1 MFGVYFGK
9 YLESKGL
16 LTKEQL
22 QELLDDSS
30 NTKVKMGLL
39 AVESGYMTTAQAD
52 EVNMIQQM
60 QDKRFGDIAI
70 EKGYLSQEQVDELL
84 EGQGDGY
91 LLFIQA
97 LIEHNVL
104 TLGNIQ
110 AELNAYKKAEHYT
123 ARDIDAIKSGDVDRI
138 VPIFMKDD
146 TIPEMVK
153 EYIALTA
160 RNIVRFIDR
169 NFRME
174 KVEEVTEY
182 TTDFVASQ
190 AISGDHKMFTGFCG
204 NGDGI
209 RMIAE
214 DFAKEHF
221 EIVDLDVLDA
231 ACEFL
236 NCNNGLYAT
245 NACDLGVEIDMEPPV
260 MKTDLTTI
268 SAESTFYRVP
278 LYIKNVAVDL
288 IICLDEEVSLA

>member
-22 QELLDDSS
+22 QELLADSS

-52 EVNMIQQM
+52 EVNQLQQL

-70 EKGYLSQEQVDELL
+70 EKGYLNEDQVEELL

-97 LIEHNVL
+97 LIERNVL

-110 AELNAYKKAEHYT
+110 TELNAYKKAEHYT

-146 TIPEMVK
+146 TIPKMVK
-153 EYIALTA
+153 DYISLTA

-182 TTDFVASQ
+182 TTAFVAAQSM
-190 AISGDHKMFTGFCG
+190 AGDHKLFTGFCG
-204 NGDGI
+204 DGEGI
-209 RMIAE
+209 RMMAE

-221 EIVDLDVLDA
+221 EVVDMDVLDA

-245 NACDLGVEIDMEPPV
+245 NACTEGVEIDMEPPI
-260 MKTDLTTI
+260 MKTDITTI
-268 SAESTFYRVP
+268 STDGTFYRVP
-278 LYIKNVAVDL
+278 FYVKNVAVDL
-288 IICLDEEVSLA
+288 VICLDEEISLA

>member
-16 LTKEQL
+16 LTKESL
-22 QELLDDSS
+22 DELLEDSS
-30 NTKVKMGLL
+30 KAKVKMGLL
-39 AVESGYMTTAQAD
+39 AVELGYMTTAQAE
-52 EVNMIQQM
+52 EVNRLQQM

-70 EKGYLSQEQVDELL
+70 EKGYLTEEQIEELL
-84 EGQGDGY
+84 QEQGDGY

-110 AELNAYKKAEHYT
+110 TELNSYKKAEHYT
-123 ARDIDAIKSGDVDRI
+123 ARDIDALKSGDVDRI

-146 TIPEMVK
+146 TIPQMVK
-153 EYIALTA
+153 DYISLVA
-160 RNIVRFIDR
+160 RNIVRFVDR

-174 KVEEVTEY
+174 KVEEVTDY
-182 TTDFVASQ
+182 TTPFVAAQ
-190 AISGDHKMFTGFCG
+190 ALDGDHKMFTALCG
-204 NGDGI
+204 DGEGI

-214 DFAKEHF
+214 DFADEHF
-221 EIVDLDVLDA
+221 DVVDMDVLDA

-245 NACDLGVEIDMEPPV
+245 NACNNGIEIDMEPPI
-260 MKTDLTTI
+260 MKVELTTL
-268 SAESTFYRVP
+268 SAEGKIYKAPMYVR
-278 LYIKNVAVDL
+278 NVEVDL
-288 IICLDEEVSLA
+288 IICLDSEVCLA